1 MALMAN
7 QPTVLMS
14 GIAFGECPRWHDG
27 RLWFSD
33 WLAHEII
40 AMAPDGRS
48 EVVVRVPFETFPFSF
63 DFLPDGRMLIVS
75 NSDQPLLRRELDG
88 TLVPHA
94 TLPDGWNEIVVD
106 AHGNAYINGVGFQ
119 MMAGQEFRPG
129 QITLVA
135 PDGVS
140 RQVADGIMFP
150 NGMAI
155 SPHGRTLIVAES
167 YASKLTAYD
176 IAEDA
181 TLSAGRTWA
190 ELDGPPDGICFDA
203 EGAIWYASVPDKRCV
218 RVREGGEVLQ
228 TVDVDRGCFACM
240 LGGDEAKTLYI
251 VASEWNGPSS
261 MTGETRTGQIL
272 AIEVDVPHAG
282 WP

>member
-7 QPTVLMS
+7 QPRVLLT

-40 AMAPDGRS
+40 AMTPDGRS
-48 EVVVRVPFETFPFSF
+48 ELAVRVPFDTFPFSF

-75 NSDQPLLRRELDG
+75 NSDRPLLRREPDG
-88 TLVPHA
+88 ALLPHA

-106 AHGNAYINGVGFQ
+106 ARGNAYVNGTGFK
-119 MMAGQEFRPG
+119 MMAGEEFKPG
-129 QITLVA
+129 QITLVT
-135 PDGVS
+135 PDGAS

-155 SPHGRTLIVAES
+155 SPDGRTLVVAES
-167 YASKLTAYD
+167 YAKKLTAYD
-176 IAEDA
+176 IAGDG

-240 LGGDEAKTLYI
+240 LGGADGKTLYI
-251 VASEWNGPSS
+251 VAAEWNGPAS
-261 MTGETRTGQIL
+261 MTLERRTGQVL
-272 AIEVDVPHAG
+272 AVEVDVPHAG